1 MNIWDVIIT
10 AIIIIAVAAAVIVTV
25 KNKRNGKPSCGGDC
39 AGCQIKCKKSIKGTT
54 GLDDVG
60 VLI

>member
-39 AGCQIKCKKSIKGTT
+39 AGCQIKCKKVDKRNNRS
-54 GLDDVG
+54 
-60 VLI
+60 